1 MEFPELFTQLLI
13 DLQSVFRKNNKDLP
27 ISLSQAVLLLSI
39 PRDGIIMS
47 ELAIRVGVDN
57 STLTRL
63 IHTMDENSL
72 IQKKRNKNDR
82 RSTLIYLSKIG
93 EKNVKLIEAN
103 INQFTSKILQNIPNI
118 DQIRLKNDLNSLH
131 WAIIRFKLS
140 DN

>member
-1 MEFPELFTQLLI
+1 MEFSELFTQLLI

-93 EKNVKLIEAN
+93 EKNVKLIEEN
-103 INQFTSKILQNIPNI
+103 IDQFTNKILQNIPNI
-118 DQIRLKNDLNSLH
+118 DQVRLKNDLNSLH
-131 WAIIRFKLS
+131 WAVTMFKLS
-140 DN
+140 EN

>member
-93 EKNVKLIEAN
+93 EKNVKLIEEN
-103 INQFTSKILQNIPNI
+103 IDQFTNKILQNIPNI
-118 DQIRLKNDLNSLH
+118 DLDR
-131 WAIIRFKLS
+131 
-140 DN
+140 

>member
-93 EKNVKLIEAN
+93 EKNVKLIEEN
-103 INQFTSKILQNIPNI
+103 IDQFTNKILQNIPNI
-118 DQIRLKNDLNSLH
+118 DQVRLKNDLNSLH
-131 WAIIRFKLS
+131 WAVTMFKLS
-140 DN
+140 EN

>member
-103 INQFTSKILQNIPNI
+103 IDQFTNKILQNIPNI
-118 DQIRLKNDLNSLH
+118 DQVRLKNDLNSLH
-131 WAIIRFKLS
+131 WAVTMFKLS
-140 DN
+140 EN

>member
-47 ELAIRVGVDN
+47 DFAIRVGVDN

-93 EKNVKLIEAN
+93 EKNVKLIEEN
-103 INQFTSKILQNIPNI
+103 IDQFTNKILQNIPNI
-118 DQIRLKNDLNSLH
+118 DQVRLKNDLNSMH
-131 WAIIRFKLS
+131 WAIATFKLS
-140 DN
+140 EN

>member
-63 IHTMDENSL
+63 IHTMDENGL

-93 EKNVKLIEAN
+93 EKNVKLIEKN
-103 INQFTSKILQNIPNI
+103 IDQFTNKILQNIPNI
-118 DQIRLKNDLNSLH
+118 DKIRLKNDLNSLH
-131 WAIIRFKLS
+131 WAIAMFKLS
-140 DN
+140 EN

>member
-39 PRDGIIMS
+39 PRDGVIMS

-103 INQFTSKILQNIPNI
+103 IDQFTRKILQNVPNI
-118 DQIRLKNDLNSLH
+118 DQVRLKNDLNSLH
-131 WAIIRFKLS
+131 WAVTMFKLS
-140 DN
+140 EN

>member
-82 RSTLIYLSKIG
+82 RSTLIYLSNIG

-103 INQFTSKILQNIPNI
+103 IDQFTNKILQNIPNI
-118 DQIRLKNDLNSLH
+118 DQVRLKNDLNSLH
-131 WAIIRFKLS
+131 WAVTMFKLS
-140 DN
+140 EN